1 MDMRRL
7 ERGEIRRVW
16 EVDRSEVHH
25 QVYRMK
31 DRELILVPLYFEIKG
46 WREGQR
52 EKDGPMLDACA
63 DRGAV
68 FVGMFTDDDRIVGVA
83 VVDTIRRGID
93 RDQLQ
98 LVKLYVS
105 RDVRAQG
112 IGTRL
117 FTEALALAREAGAR
131 FLYVSA
137 TPTRNTVDFYLR
149 RGCRLADPPDPEL
162 LALEPDDIHL
172 VCPV

>member
-1 MDMRRL
+1 MQLRRL
-7 ERGEIRRVW
+7 DRHEIHRVW

-25 QVYRMK
+25 HVYRMK
-31 DRELILVPLYFEIKG
+31 DGKLTLTPFYFEING
-46 WREGQR
+46 WRQGQR
-52 EKDGPMLDACA
+52 EKDGPMLEACA
-63 DRGAV
+63 ARGGV
-68 FVGMFTDDDRIVGVA
+68 FVGMFEDDDRIVGVA
-83 VVDTIRRGID
+83 LVDTVRRGAD

-105 RDVRAQG
+105 RDYRSHGV
-112 IGTRL
+112 GTRL
-117 FTEALALAREAGAR
+117 FTEALAIARAAGAR

-137 TPTRNTVDFYLR
+137 TPTQNTVDFYLR
-149 RGCRLADPPDPEL
+149 RGCRLADPPDPDL